1 MDGTAEPGL
10 DSVTMPIYENKCG
23 ACEEKYEEYLS
34 TSDKPA
40 PPCPKCGSTDVE
52 RLWSTINTEWLPSD
66 VAWDRV
72 GRSWD

>member
-1 MDGTAEPGL
+1 
-10 DSVTMPIYENKCG
+10 VPIYEYRCDS
-23 ACEEKYEEYLS
+23 CEERFEEYLS
-34 TSDKPA
+34 TSDKPT
-40 PPCPKCGSTDVE
+40 PPCPKCGAAKVT